1 VPVGE
6 VTSRPGGDP
15 AEGVELLRFA
25 RSLSAAPNLEQ
36 LKRRF
41 LVGFGRLLGM
51 PIFGYALVDPRTG
64 SPTCVANGNV
74 SANFVARYERFAK
87 DVDPVLERAYATG
100 RTTYNMEIMSADE
113 WLESAVYRRAY
124 YVHRVRHVVEVPVR
138 IGDRMGGN
146 VHFATTTRE
155 WDIGSVDIRLAEALS
170 GAVGLT
176 IEAIEDRERVERER
190 DQALA
195 ALTVAGTPF
204 VVSDPRATE
213 LCLGGTA
220 RRLLTDVVE
229 ADGLLHRLLAR
240 PAPGG
245 GGTRRLAAEL
255 ATGER
260 AIVVAHLAPLVRED
274 DALVAVLA
282 IERESPSV
290 SLEALAMLTPREG
303 EVATLVVDGLADR
316 EIAERLCLSHHT
328 VTQYVK
334 RVYRKLGVDS
344 RVALTR
350 ELLRPHRR

>member
-1 VPVGE
+1 M
-6 VTSRPGGDP
+6 TSASGGDP
-15 AEGVELLRFA
+15 AEGVALLRFA
-25 RSLSAAPNLEQ
+25 RSLSAAPSLEQ

-51 PIFGYALVDPRTG
+51 PMYGYALVDPRTG

-124 YVHRVRHVVEVPVR
+124 HVHSVRHVVEVPVR
-138 IGDRMGGN
+138 IGGQIAGN
-146 VHFATTTRE
+146 VHFATTARK
-155 WDIGSVDIRLAEALS
+155 WDIGSSDIRLAESLS
-170 GAVGLT
+170 GVVGMT
-176 IEAIEDRERVERER
+176 IEAIEERERVERER

-195 ALTVAGTPF
+195 ALTVAGTAF
-204 VVSDPRATE
+204 VVSDPQATE
-213 LCLGGTA
+213 MRVSGAA
-220 RRLLTDVVE
+220 RRLLADVVE
-229 ADGLLHRLLAR
+229 TDELLHRLLAR
-240 PAPGG
+240 PVPSG
-245 GGTRRLAAEL
+245 GGTRRLEVEL

-260 AIVVAHLAPLVRED
+260 AIVLAHLAPLVRED

-282 IERESPSV
+282 LERESPTV
-290 SLEALAMLTPREG
+290 SLEALAILTPRERD
-303 EVATLVVDGLADR
+303 VATLVIDGLADR
-316 EIAERLCLSHHT
+316 EIAERLSLSHHT

-334 RVYRKLGVDS
+334 RVYRKLAVDS

-350 ELLRPHRR
+350 ELLRPHRT

>member
-1 VPVGE
+1 L
-6 VTSRPGGDP
+6 T
-15 AEGVELLRFA
+15 
-25 RSLSAAPNLEQ
+25 
-36 LKRRF
+36 
-41 LVGFGRLLGM
+41 
-51 PIFGYALVDPRTG
+51 
-64 SPTCVANGNV
+64 
-74 SANFVARYERFAK
+74 
-87 DVDPVLERAYATG
+87 
-100 RTTYNMEIMSADE
+100 
-113 WLESAVYRRAY
+113 
-124 YVHRVRHVVEVPVR
+124 VEVPVR

-146 VHFATTTRE
+146 VHFATTARE

-213 LCLGGTA
+213 PRLSGAG
-220 RRLLTDVVE
+220 RRLLADVVE

-245 GGTRRLAAEL
+245 GMRRLAAEL

-282 IERESPSV
+282 VERESPPY

-303 EVATLVVDGLADR
+303 EVATLVLDGLADR